1 MNMAIPQ
8 SNNLW
13 RFLGLLCVLP
23 LGIADPTSTVQANST
38 RGAPS
43 CFTLYS
49 ASDGAFWLYK
59 RTNTACPLA
68 DKTLCPQ
75 SGWTEMLARDGL
87 GEITLHSKVPG
98 GQRVYVAP
106 DGALKFTAAN
116 FPHPPHESSSGPF
129 KVGFSTIAGRVVGGY
144 ILYFGKGSRPGGSQ
158 IIFCPTNEPPQVF
171 NAGYRVTPLQAFVD
185 IGALSDADV
194 PLGSVADCIRWEVVT
209 ETYPALQASPPNAWE
224 YV

>member
-1 MNMAIPQ
+1 MPAK
-8 SNNLW
+8 
-13 RFLGLLCVLP
+13 
-23 LGIADPTSTVQANST
+23 
-38 RGAPS
+38 
-43 CFTLYS
+43 
-49 ASDGAFWLYK
+49 WL
-59 RTNTACPLA
+59 
-68 DKTLCPQ
+68 D
-75 SGWTEMLARDGL
+75 RDGGKRWIGRDDYGKIPRVSL
-87 GEITLHSKVPG
+87 STCLKSFSSAALNTQQHSKVP
-98 GQRVYVAP
+98 QRVYVAP
-106 DGALKFTAAN
+106 NGVLKFTAAN

-129 KVGFSTIAGRVVGGY
+129 KVGFSTIAGRSVGGY

-185 IGALSDADV
+185 IGGLSDADV